1 MGIIIL
7 LISKNS
13 RGDKMYKKAL
23 LAVSCAL
30 FLTNGCSSNKDK
42 INLASKKVPTIQNSA
57 NGSLQRKMIY
67 VINEI
72 RSSGTI
78 CSGST
83 TLLNWNDSLAKAAEA
98 HSKDMALNNFVK
110 HTGSGTKYDVAKK
123 APGKGSTFIDRIK
136 YFGFPVKKG
145 NLVGE
150 NITRLSIK
158 KTQTDDFMSNF
169 KRGMKNIYKDE
180 AHCKILMN
188 PRFNSVGAAMYK
200 SNGSYYFTI
209 DLGEIK

>member
-1 MGIIIL
+1 
-7 LISKNS
+7 
-13 RGDKMYKKAL
+13 MYKRL
-23 LAVSCAL
+23 LLVMSVVL
-30 FLTNGCSSNKDK
+30 LVTNGYSSSKDNTKFANSINKD
-42 INLASKKVPTIQNSA
+42 LES
-57 NGSLQRKMIY
+57 KMIY
-67 VINEI
+67 IINDI
-72 RSSGTI
+72 RANGTI

-83 TLLNWNDSLAKAAEA
+83 SLLNWNKSLAKAAEA

-110 HTGSGTKYDVAKK
+110 HTGSGTQYDVAKK
-123 APGKGSTFIDRIK
+123 APGMGSTFIDRIK
-136 YFGFPVKKG
+136 FFGFPMKSG

-158 KTQTDDFMSNF
+158 KTQSDDYIANF

-200 SNGSYYFTI
+200 HNGSYYFTI
-209 DLGEIK
+209 ELGEIK